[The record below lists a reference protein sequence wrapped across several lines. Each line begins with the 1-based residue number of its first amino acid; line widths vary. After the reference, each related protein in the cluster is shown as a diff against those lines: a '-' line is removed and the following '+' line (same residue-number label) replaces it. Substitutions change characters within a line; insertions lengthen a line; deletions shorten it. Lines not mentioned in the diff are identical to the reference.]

1 MIILNRTK
9 IILFSLLL
17 LHTYTSI
24 VAQSTLVQNIKGK
37 VIDAETKTPLFGATI
52 VIANDSTSNTMGGVT
67 DYDGN
72 YKIAKVPVGRHRIA
86 IRCLGYKETVLS
98 NIVVSS
104 AKEMVLNVELQARI
118 MDIKEITVS
127 AGSKADVINEMAT
140 VSART
145 FTVEETQRYAGSRDD
160 AARMASNFAGVQGG
174 DDSRN
179 DIVIRGNS
187 PWGVL
192 WKLDGVDIVNP
203 NHFAVPGTTGSAIN
217 LLNSKTFANSD
228 FMTGAFPAEY
238 GNAIAGVF
246 DLRLRNGNNEHHEFT
261 AQLGFLGTELLA
273 EGPISRTNGSSY
285 LATYRY
291 STFQVFSAL
300 SIPIGTSAV
309 PKYQDGTIKINLPTK
324 RAGNFTIFG
333 VGGKSDIE
341 ILVSDKTE
349 PTEEIYG
356 DKDRDQYFGSS
367 TFVGG
372 VSHTFPLGKNTYMKT
387 VLSHQLA
394 GAHAYHEL
402 VIRNPDFSVDTLLP
416 KLNYKF
422 ATQKTSLAWFI
433 NTRIKLQHII
443 KAGINVDRF
452 NFNMADSNY
461 LEKINVWDNRLDYNG
476 DAFLVQPYIQYKY
489 KITDVLSINGGIHAQ
504 LLTIN
509 ENSKAIEPR
518 VGINWQVSEKSTVSA
533 GYGMHSQMLPDYI
546 YFAHRKD
553 SAGKYNMLNND
564 LKFFNSQHIVLGYD
578 YSLNKYSRIKIETY
592 YQSLSNIPVEIK
604 NSSYS
609 ILNQGSSFSRIFPDS
624 LVNAGAGE
632 NYGIEFTLERF
643 FNRNFFF
650 LFTSS
655 LYNSTYKGS
664 DGEKRNTDF
673 NGNFI
678 VNALAAREYKL
689 GKKNRTTL
697 TTGAKVTWA
706 GGQRY
711 TPADVHASNLAGE
724 LVVID
729 SLRNVKKFKDYF
741 RLDFKLGIKV
751 NTKKFTHEIA
761 LDLVN
766 ILNTKNVLGLTYVP
780 VDNASNQSPL
790 REEYQLGFLPL
801 FYYKIDF

>member
-1 MIILNRTK
+1 MNRTK

-52 VIANDSTSNTMGGVT
+52 VIADDSTSNTLGGVT

-238 GNAIAGVF
+238 GNAIAGGF

-356 DKDRDQYFGSS
+356 DKDRDQYFGS
-367 TFVGG
+367 
-372 VSHTFPLGKNTYMKT
+372 L
-387 VLSHQLA
+387 LLLA
-394 GAHAYHEL
+394 
-402 VIRNPDFSVDTLLP
+402 VCRTL
-416 KLNYKF
+416 
-422 ATQKTSLAWFI
+422 
-433 NTRIKLQHII
+433 
-443 KAGINVDRF
+443 
-452 NFNMADSNY
+452 Y
-461 LEKINVWDNRLDYNG
+461 LWVK
-476 DAFLVQPYIQYKY
+476 
-489 KITDVLSINGGIHAQ
+489 
-504 LLTIN
+504 
-509 ENSKAIEPR
+509 
-518 VGINWQVSEKSTVSA
+518 
-533 GYGMHSQMLPDYI
+533 
-546 YFAHRKD
+546 
-553 SAGKYNMLNND
+553 
-564 LKFFNSQHIVLGYD
+564 
-578 YSLNKYSRIKIETY
+578 
-592 YQSLSNIPVEIK
+592 
-604 NSSYS
+604 
-609 ILNQGSSFSRIFPDS
+609 
-624 LVNAGAGE
+624 
-632 NYGIEFTLERF
+632 
-643 FNRNFFF
+643 
-650 LFTSS
+650 
-655 LYNSTYKGS
+655 
-664 DGEKRNTDF
+664 
-673 NGNFI
+673 
-678 VNALAAREYKL
+678 
-689 GKKNRTTL
+689 TL
-697 TTGAKVTWA
+697 T
-706 GGQRY
+706 
-711 TPADVHASNLAGE
+711 
-724 LVVID
+724 
-729 SLRNVKKFKDYF
+729 
-741 RLDFKLGIKV
+741 
-751 NTKKFTHEIA
+751 
-761 LDLVN
+761 
-766 ILNTKNVLGLTYVP
+766 
-780 VDNASNQSPL
+780 
-790 REEYQLGFLPL
+790 
-801 FYYKIDF
+801 